1 MEENKMRFSQIR
13 RCEVINIRTCRR
25 LGYVVDME
33 LDIKEGIV
41 KAFLVP
47 ATTRFCWWFT
57 KYQEYVISWCDV
69 RQIGEEIILVDIDEE
84 KWLHSSR
91 ENER

>member
-1 MEENKMRFSQIR
+1 MRFSQIR

-41 KAFLVP
+41 KAFLIP
-47 ATTRFCWWFT
+47 ATTKFCWWFT
-57 KYQEYVISWCDV
+57 KYREYVIAWCDV
-69 RQIGEEIILVDIDEE
+69 RQIGEDIILVDMDEDQC
-84 KWLHSSR
+84 LGPPR
-91 ENER
+91 ER